1 MMKFHYFDVGESSF
15 TLTEMVDGDSSSFEL
30 TQVEG
35 ESSFDEDDLEEAFTE
50 ILSSAENDTGETTV
64 NIGGNAYIVSYEL
77 NK

>member
-15 TLTEMVDGDSSSFEL
+15 TLTEMIDGDTSSFEL

-50 ILSSAENDTGETTV
+50 ILSSAESDTGETTV

-77 NK
+77 NN